1 MNKIKEI
8 RNSKEMTIRE
18 LARVSQVSASYIS
31 ELENDMENKK
41 NPTKEKM
48 EKIAEALQR
57 TVPEIFYK

>member
-18 LARVSQVSASYIS
+18 LARISEVSASYIS
-31 ELENDMENKK
+31 ELENDVENKK

-48 EKIAEALQR
+48 EKIAKALQR

>member
-18 LARVSQVSASYIS
+18 LARISEVSASYIS
-31 ELENDMENKK
+31 ELENDIENKK